1 MSALRSYLLLV
12 KWQALRSKGFLP
24 FAIIIQALFSLG
36 IVIGLPLLFPQID
49 DTTILYLATGAPAIT
64 LITMGLVAVPQMVAQ
79 AKTEGTL
86 DYMRTLPI
94 PRVVYLLADLTV
106 QLAIVL
112 PGVVFGVVIA
122 ALWFDL
128 PLRPSPLVVPSVV
141 LVVLTATAVGYGL
154 AAVLPPLMANLLSQ
168 VLVVLV
174 FMFSPLN
181 FPAERMP
188 DWLAA
193 LHSVLPIQA
202 MGEVLRGALAPQAF
216 PLTAGAFAML
226 AAWAVGS
233 FLVTWRILARRG

>member
-1 MSALRSYLLLV
+1 VSVLRSYLLLV
-12 KWQALRSKGFLP
+12 KWQGLRSKGFLP
-24 FAIIIQALFSLG
+24 LAIVVQAFFSLG
-36 IVIGLPLLFPQID
+36 IVVGFPLLFPEMDQ
-49 DTTILYLATGAPAIT
+49 TTVLYLATGAPAVT
-64 LITMGLVAVPQMVAQ
+64 LITMGLVAVPQVVAQ

-128 PLRPSPLVVPSVV
+128 PLRPSPLVVPSVI

-154 AAVLPPLMANLLSQ
+154 AAVLPPLVANLMSQ

-188 DWLAA
+188 EWLAT
-193 LHSVLPIQA
+193 LHAVLPIQA

-216 PLTAGAFAML
+216 ALTAGAYAML

>member
-1 MSALRSYLLLV
+1 MSALRSYPLLV
-12 KWQALRSKGFLP
+12 KWQGLRSKGFLP
-24 FAIIIQALFSLG
+24 LAIVIQCLFSLG
-36 IVIGLPLLFPQID
+36 IVVGYPLLFPEMD
-49 DTTILYLATGAPAIT
+49 ETTVLYLATGAPAIT
-64 LITMGLVAVPQMVAQ
+64 LITMGLVAVPQVVAQ

-122 ALWFDL
+122 AIRFDL
-128 PLRPSPLVVPSVV
+128 PLQPSPLVVPSVI

-154 AAVLPPLMANLLSQ
+154 AAVLPPLIANLLSQ

-181 FPAERMP
+181 FPADRLP

-193 LHSVLPIQA
+193 IHAVLPIQS

-216 PLTAGAFAML
+216 PVTPGAFAML
-226 AAWAVGS
+226 ATWALGA

>member
-1 MSALRSYLLLV
+1 VAALRSYFLLV
-12 KWQALRSKGFLP
+12 RWQGLRSKGFLP
-24 FAIIIQALFSLG
+24 FAIVIQGLFSLG
-36 IVIGLPLLFPQID
+36 IVVGLPLLFPQMD
-49 DTTILYLATGAPAIT
+49 ESTILYLATGAPAIT

-122 ALWFDL
+122 TLWFDL
-128 PLRPSPLVVPSVV
+128 PLAPSPLVVPSVI
-141 LVVLTATAVGYGL
+141 LVVLTATAVGYGM
-154 AAVLPPLMANLLSQ
+154 AAILPPLMANLMSQ

-181 FPAERMP
+181 FPADRMP

-202 MGEVLRGALAPQAF
+202 MGEVLRGSLAPASF
-216 PLTAGAFAML
+216 PLTPGPYAMLAVWAVGAFA
-226 AAWAVGS
+226 
-233 FLVTWRILARRG
+233 VTWRILARRG

>member
-1 MSALRSYLLLV
+1 MAALRSYALLV
-12 KWQALRSKGFLP
+12 KWQGLRSKGFLP
-24 FAIIIQALFSLG
+24 FAIVIQAFFSLG
-36 IVIGLPLLFPQID
+36 IVIGFPLLFPEMD
-49 DTTILYLATGAPAIT
+49 ETTILYLATGAPAIT
-64 LITMGLVAVPQMVAQ
+64 LITMGLVAVPQVVAQ

-128 PLRPSPLVVPSVV
+128 PLRPSPLVVPSVI

-154 AAVLPPLMANLLSQ
+154 AAVLPPLIANLLSQ

-181 FPAERMP
+181 FPAERLP

-226 AAWAVGS
+226 GAWAVGS
-233 FLVTWRILARRG
+233 FLVTWRILSRRG